1 LAETAITTNAD
12 LLTYDYAT
20 RADINRLAPHGDRSA
35 WWVDRHTSGFRLV
48 LDDLRVGYGVEE
60 ADLSTTTT
68 LKRAAAAAA
77 MKSAL
82 HIGGRGDDPESD
94 DGKAAMRMHAEYTR
108 QMNIIG
114 PTVNGAE
121 KIPRYRRTQTV
132 VG

>member
-1 LAETAITTNAD
+1 MPETVITTNTD
-12 LLTYDYAT
+12 LLAFDYAT
-20 RADINRLAPHGDRSA
+20 RRDINRLAPSGDPAA

-48 LDDLRVGYGVEE
+48 LDDLGVGYGLEE
-60 ADLSTTTT
+60 DDLSSTTT

-94 DGKAAMRMHAEYTR
+94 DGKAAMRMGSEYTR

-114 PTVNGAE
+114 PAVNGVE
-121 KIPRYRRTQTV
+121 QMPRQHRAQTV